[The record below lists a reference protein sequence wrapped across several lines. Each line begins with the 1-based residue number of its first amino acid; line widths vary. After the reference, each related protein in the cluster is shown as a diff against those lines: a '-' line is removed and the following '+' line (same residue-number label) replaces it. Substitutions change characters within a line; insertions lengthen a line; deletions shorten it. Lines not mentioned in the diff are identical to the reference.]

1 MKKLY
6 RSKTDRKIAGV
17 CGGLGEYFGVD
28 STLVRLAAVVLIFAS
43 GAGLLAYLVAWAI
56 IPERPNHVDV
66 SYEARSEPYQ
76 EEKQG
81 YKEKKKE
88 SYEEEKQNHEERNQ
102 NSAENNYEKSDNE
115 EYKDI

>member
-6 RSKTDRKIAGV
+6 RSKTDRKIGGV

-43 GAGLLAYLVAWAI
+43 GAGLIAYIVAWAI

-66 SYEARSEPYQ
+66 SYEAKSEPYR
-76 EEKQG
+76 EEERRTTEAE
-81 YKEKKKE
+81 YKENSSANE
-88 SYEEEKQNHEERNQ
+88 QSADDEENDKYH
-102 NSAENNYEKSDNE
+102 
-115 EYKDI
+115 DI

>member
-66 SYEARSEPYQ
+66 SYEARSEPFR
-76 EEKQG
+76 EEKQDFQ
-81 YKEKKKE
+81 EDKKE
-88 SYEEEKQNHEERNQ
+88 NFEEKEAGDKKTEEDR
-102 NSAENNYEKSDNE
+102 E
-115 EYKDI
+115 I

>member
-17 CGGLGEYFGVD
+17 CGGIGEYFGVD

-56 IPERPNHVDV
+56 IPERPSHVDV
-66 SYEARSEPYQ
+66 SYEAKSEPYK

-81 YKEKKKE
+81 FEEDKKE
-88 SYEEEKQNHEERNQ
+88 SFEEDRKNYEEK
-102 NSAENNYEKSDNE
+102 NE
-115 EYKDI
+115 EV

>member
-66 SYEARSEPYQ
+66 SYEAKAEPYH
-76 EEKQG
+76 
-81 YKEKKKE
+81 
-88 SYEEEKQNHEERNQ
+88 EEEKSQEDKKGNFEAEKQSFEEKE
-102 NSAENNYEKSDNE
+102 SGDKKTE
-115 EYKDI
+115 EDKEI